1 MPTPGNL
8 LLIYLEVFFLEYLGF
23 EFDSLVLGSFLF
35 LLVFFVLVLLL
46 FLETR
51 LAM

>member
-1 MPTPGNL
+1 
-8 LLIYLEVFFLEYLGF
+8 
-23 EFDSLVLGSFLF
+23 LVLGSFLF